1 MVTMSHHV
9 VQRTTKNSGLPAS
22 LRFRMY
28 GMFRNDYWVLHH
40 AASPRH
46 IMMMKVSYVFSS
58 NIRYYAGHELLI
70 LRSSMVHSMLTV
82 NNATR

>member
-22 LRFRMY
+22 SRFRMY
-28 GMFRNDYWVLHH
+28 GMFRTTIG
-40 AASPRH
+40 SC
-46 IMMMKVSYVFSS
+46 IMMKISYVFSS

-70 LRSSMVHSMLTV
+70 LRSSIGCTV
-82 NNATR
+82 